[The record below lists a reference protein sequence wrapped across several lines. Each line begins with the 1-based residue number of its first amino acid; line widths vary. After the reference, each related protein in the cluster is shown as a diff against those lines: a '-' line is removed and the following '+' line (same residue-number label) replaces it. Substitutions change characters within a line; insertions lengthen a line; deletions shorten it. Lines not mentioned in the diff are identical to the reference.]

1 LAKVAIVGLGGTG
14 SYILDLIAKTPIEE
28 IHLYDGDT
36 LYTHNAFRA
45 PGAASL
51 EELQAAPPK
60 VEYYRGKY
68 DAMRRGIVA
77 HPVNIDETNV
87 AELKEM
93 AFVFLAMDSGPAK
106 KLIVENLEDY
116 DLPFID
122 VGMGVYWTGD
132 ALAGIVRM
140 TASVP
145 SHRRHVWEG
154 QRLSFSEV
162 VGDDYDSNIQIADLN
177 ALNAVLAVL
186 KWKKL
191 FGFYADL
198 EHELCSAYT
207 IDGNHLL
214 NEDKAS

>member
-1 LAKVAIVGLGGTG
+1 
-14 SYILDLIAKTPIEE
+14 
-28 IHLYDGDT
+28 
-36 LYTHNAFRA
+36 
-45 PGAASL
+45 
-51 EELQAAPPK
+51 
-60 VEYYRGKY
+60 
-68 DAMRRGIVA
+68 
-77 HPVNIDETNV
+77 
-87 AELKEM
+87 
-93 AFVFLAMDSGPAK
+93 
-106 KLIVENLEDY
+106 
-116 DLPFID
+116 
-122 VGMGVYWTGD
+122 
-132 ALAGIVRM
+132 M